1 MVIVRTYPTE
11 VEAEV
16 DRAVLDAN
24 GIRAFVVRDNAG
36 GMLPSLNLLASIR
49 LVVDDTD
56 AAQARDVLG
65 E

>member
-1 MVIVRTYPTE
+1 MVTIRRYANE

-49 LVVDDTD
+49 LVTDDAD
-56 AAQARDVLG
+56 AAQARAVLG